1 MKQRGKNNNDANP
14 HTETGASVI
23 GDVSTKDWECPMF
36 TFVLRTALLKNIWQ
50 AQYIPKRF
58 K

>member
-23 GDVSTKDWECPMF
+23 GDVSTKAWDCPML
-36 TFVLRTALLKNIWQ
+36 TFVLRTALIKNI
-50 AQYIPKRF
+50 
-58 K
+58 